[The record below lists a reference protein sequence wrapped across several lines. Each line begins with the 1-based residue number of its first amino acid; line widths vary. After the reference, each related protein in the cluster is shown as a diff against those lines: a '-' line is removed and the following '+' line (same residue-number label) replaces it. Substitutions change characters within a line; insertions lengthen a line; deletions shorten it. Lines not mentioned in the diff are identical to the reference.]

1 MGNRYQQMDITTATP
16 ELLVVKLFQ
25 GAIRHA
31 RHARQLGNDA
41 PHGERSRSITK
52 AVAIVGELRS
62 SLDHKR
68 GGEIADNMARLY
80 EFVIERLTEANLQRA
95 SEPIDHALKILDTL
109 EDAWS
114 ELVRRTHRG
123 AA

>member
-1 MGNRYQQMDITTATP
+1 MDISTATP

-31 RHARQLGNDA
+31 RHARQLGGDA
-41 PHGERSRSITK
+41 PLGERSGSITK

-62 SLDHKR
+62 SLDHER

-80 EFVIERLTEANLQRA
+80 EFVIERLTEANLQRQT
-95 SEPIDHALKILDTL
+95 EPIDHALKVLDTL
-109 EDAWS
+109 EEAWS
-114 ELVRRTHRG
+114 ELVSRTNRG

>member
-16 ELLVVKLFQ
+16 ESLVAKLFQ

-31 RHARQLGNDA
+31 RNAREIGSEGSPADR
-41 PHGERSRSITK
+41 GRSITK

-62 SLDHKR
+62 SLDHER
-68 GGEIADNMARLY
+68 GGEIATNLERLY
-80 EFVIERLTEANLQRA
+80 DFVIERLTEANLRR
-95 SEPIDHALKILDTL
+95 SGEPIDHALKVLDTL
-109 EDAWS
+109 EEAFS
-114 ELVRRTHRG
+114 ELARRGERG